1 MATNNYRVRV
11 QLYNEAGELLG
22 DADVQ
27 TVADLVFFTD
37 GETFQQKLDSGELKG
52 PKGDAGAKGATGE
65 KGATGATGQRGSIW
79 SHGTAITGTATAGTV
94 FSSSGITSALVNDAY
109 LNISTGNVYKCTKS
123 GAASVA
129 EWVYTGN
136 IKGAKGDTGATG
148 SQGAKGDQGAAGTPG
163 SFWYSGTGIT
173 GTSTTETVFSGSGV
187 SSARVNDLYLN
198 KSTGNVYKCTV
209 AGAASVAKWVYL
221 SSIKGPAG
229 AKGDTGATGAK
240 GADGDNIKYGATMD
254 TASDVKIFFK
264 QLDA

>member
-27 TVADLVFFTD
+27 TIADLVFFTD

-52 PKGDAGAKGATGE
+52 PKGDTGAKGATGE

-109 LNISTGNVYKCTKS
+109 LNISTGNAYKCTKS

-136 IKGAKGDTGATG
+136 IKGVKGDKGDTGAA
-148 SQGAKGDQGAAGTPG
+148 GASGAAGAPG
-163 SFWYSGTGIT
+163 SMWYSGTGIT
-173 GTSTTETVFSGSGV
+173 GTSTTATIFNDSGV

-198 KSTGNVYKCTV
+198 TGTGYVYKCTV
-209 AGAASVAKWVYL
+209 AGASSVAKWVYIG
-221 SSIKGPAG
+221 SIKEIQVHLVSKAIQEL
-229 AKGDTGATGAK
+229 KE
-240 GADGDNIKYGATMD
+240 IR
-254 TASDVKIFFK
+254 VRRV
-264 QLDA
+264 